1 LLLGGALT
9 SVFVGIAAQQSL
21 SNVFA
26 GMVLLL
32 ARPFRVGDTIMLRAG
47 ALGGELTGTVT
58 DIGITY
64 VRLDTGGS
72 VMSVPNSQVLNAV
85 VGPQPQPHPPAAV
98 PVSPPEDDQPTPPGR
113 GALPS

>member
-1 LLLGGALT
+1 MRGLSPFRIVIVVSLGGAL
-9 SVFVGIAAQQSL
+9 
-21 SNVFA
+21 
-26 GMVLLL
+26 
-32 ARPFRVGDTIMLRAG
+32 D
-47 ALGGELTGTVT
+47 GTVT

-64 VRLDTGGS
+64 VRFSTEGR
-72 VMSVPNSQVLNAV
+72 VMSIPNSQVLNAV